1 MKLRE
6 KTVVVVGAGSGIG
19 RGVAEAALDEE
30 MRVIA
35 VGRTREKLT
44 AIDPRVR
51 AVVADVTREDEVAR
65 LFEETGAFDH
75 LVVTA
80 HDLRYEAI
88 GTFDLEAARHAL
100 ESKVVAALL
109 LAKHASRKIAQDG
122 SMTFTA
128 GVASERPMSRASVVA
143 TANAALA
150 GLTRA
155 LAVELAPVRVNVLSP
170 GWVDTPVWDRVSSDK
185 QAAFAAMAARLPARR
200 IGTPADIAH
209 AARFL
214 MENAF
219 VTGTV
224 LHVDGGHRLV

>member
-1 MKLRE
+1 MNLRG

-19 RGVAEAALDEE
+19 RGVAEAALAAEA
-30 MRVIA
+30 RVVA
-35 VGRTREKLT
+35 VGRRRERLA

-51 AVVADVTREDEVAR
+51 CVVADVTREDDVAR

-80 HDLRYEAI
+80 HDLRYEAL
-88 GTFDLEAARHAL
+88 GAFSLEDARHAL

-109 LAKHASRKIAQDG
+109 LAKHAAPKIAEDG
-122 SMTFTA
+122 SMIFTA
-128 GVASERPMSRASVVA
+128 GIASERPMPRASVVA
-143 TANAALA
+143 AANAALA

-185 QAAFAAMAARLPARR
+185 HAAFAAMAARLPARR
-200 IGTPADIAH
+200 IGTPADVAH

-214 MENAF
+214 MENGF
-219 VTGTV
+219 MTGTV